1 MEAKSK
7 DLKETHGV
15 AIIVQFSMR
24 SPTPMPLAPLAYFTR
39 TEGSRKA
46 EVCSQI
52 MNDPFAAWTLGSS
65 DRWKKMTVE
74 RRKKRRQLCVIQIAF
89 NSANHI
95 KTNSSAQCKECY

>member
-52 MNDPFAAWTLGSS
+52 MTPLQHGPWGAVTVG
-65 DRWKKMTVE
+65 KKMTVE